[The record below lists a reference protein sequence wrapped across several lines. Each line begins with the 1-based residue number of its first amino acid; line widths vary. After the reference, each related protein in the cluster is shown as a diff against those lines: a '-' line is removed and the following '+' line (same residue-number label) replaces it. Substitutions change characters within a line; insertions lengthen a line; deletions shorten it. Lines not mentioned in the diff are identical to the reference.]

1 MESLVIELAKKYG
14 MAKAMQMLGLDNQSQ
29 NPKYAISLGGKNIN
43 PVNMIARAGLNKAL
57 SGGLSG
63 IMGPAALLGGA
74 VMLGRAFD
82 PTRPGSR
89 NYNPN
94 LAGQID
100 YLNFNNMIGSHPGTG
115 LAQYG
120 PNSVLAGKNIVSLFG
135 TNDYEKQLDK
145 KIDWFENRIAKGKKI
160 SEENYEKAKK
170 EQADLN
176 DYNVQ
181 KTIEKNQFKNL
192 QNINAGGNGGGS
204 SQTGGW
210 NDQGGPVSNKTGRG
224 RQGWAQGGLASLWQ
238 R

>member
-1 MESLVIELAKKYG
+1 MKALLIEYAKKYG
-14 MAKAMQMLGLDNQSQ
+14 MAKAMEMLGLDNQSQ
-29 NPKYAISLGGKNIN
+29 NPKYAISLGGRDIN
-43 PVNMIARAGLNKAL
+43 PVNMIARAGLNKAF

-63 IMGPAALLGGA
+63 IMGPAALMGGA
-74 VMLGRAFD
+74 LMLGRAFD

-100 YLNFNNMIGSHPGTG
+100 YLNFNNMIGSNPGTG
-115 LAQYG
+115 LGQYG
-120 PNSVLAGKNIVSLFG
+120 PNSVLAGQNVMSMFG

-145 KIDWFENRIAKGKKI
+145 KVGWFEDRIAKGKDI
-160 SEENYEKAKK
+160 NEEKYEKAKE
-170 EQADLN
+170 EQGKIN

-192 QNINAGGNGGGS
+192 QNINAGGGGGGM
-204 SQTGGW
+204 QTSGFS
-210 NDQGGPVSNKTGRG
+210 NTDGGPVSNRTGRG
-224 RQGWAQGGLASLWQ
+224 RQGWAKGGLASLWQ

>member
-14 MAKAMQMLGLDNQSQ
+14 MAKAMEMLGLDNQSQ
-29 NPKYAISLGGKNIN
+29 NPKYAISLGGRDIN
-43 PVNMIARAGLNKAL
+43 PVNMIARAGLNKAF

-63 IMGPAALLGGA
+63 IMGPAALMGGA
-74 VMLGRAFD
+74 LMLGRAFD

-100 YLNFNNMIGSHPGTG
+100 YLNFNNMIGSNPGTG
-115 LAQYG
+115 LGQYG
-120 PNSVLAGKNIVSLFG
+120 PNSVLAGQNVMSMFG

-145 KIDWFENRIAKGKKI
+145 KIGWFEDRIAKGKDI
-160 SEENYEKAKK
+160 NEEKYEKAKE
-170 EQADLN
+170 EQGKIN

-181 KTIEKNQFKNL
+181 KTIEKNQFQNL
-192 QNINAGGNGGGS
+192 QNINAGSDGGGM
-204 SQTGGW
+204 QTGGW
-210 NDQGGPVSNKTGRG
+210 NDQGGPVSNQTGRG